1 MGIKLT
7 KLPKLS
13 CEDLDHRETL
23 LLQLLR
29 EREECIQQLT
39 DEIARLKGEK
49 EKPKIK
55 PSRLEPKDK
64 AEKEGADAQESPSQ
78 DSKAHKKRPGSQ
90 KRHKTASLPIHET
103 TIIQATAEIP
113 PGLEFKGNPRLHC
126 SRADYQTS

>member
-7 KLPKLS
+7 KIPKLS
-13 CEDLDHRETL
+13 CEELSDRETL

-55 PSRLEPKDK
+55 PSRLEPEQK
-64 AEKEGADAQESPSQ
+64 AQIQDEETETEATQELYRFYNVECLLILDFS
-78 DSKAHKKRPGSQ
+78 
-90 KRHKTASLPIHET
+90 
-103 TIIQATAEIP
+103 
-113 PGLEFKGNPRLHC
+113 F
-126 SRADYQTS
+126 

>member
-7 KLPKLS
+7 KLPELS

-49 EKPKIK
+49 EKPLIL

-64 AEKEGADAQESPSQ
+64 AEKEGADAFIVPQSGFQ
-78 DSKAHKKRPGSQ
+78 GS
-90 KRHKTASLPIHET
+90 
-103 TIIQATAEIP
+103 
-113 PGLEFKGNPRLHC
+113 
-126 SRADYQTS
+126 

>member
-7 KLPKLS
+7 KLPELS
-13 CEDLDHRETL
+13 CEDLSGRETL

-29 EREECIQQLT
+29 EREECIQQLR

-55 PSRLEPKDK
+55 PSRLEAKEK
-64 AEKEGADAQESPSQ
+64 AEKEGEDAEESASQ
-78 DSKAHKKRPGSQ
+78 SNKVYKKRPGSA

-103 TIIQATAEIP
+103 TIIQPTAEIP
-113 PGLEFKGNPRLHC
+113 PGSEFKGYQ
-126 SRADYQTS
+126 DYTVQERSYQST